1 MNASKQRKLEEIE
14 RTLAKLIGRS
24 QTGIPIIVEGRKDK
38 DALRQL
44 KILGKIVCLK
54 ARGDGFYDFASRF
67 IDHREVTVL
76 TDFDGEGVRLAAKL
90 IDELSRMKVKVDL
103 TTWKRLKALS
113 RSEIRSVEELA
124 DYVEKLRL
132 ESASVH
138 IRAIERKYL
147 LRMRRHKNPISRSH

>member
-1 MNASKQRKLEEIE
+1 M
-14 RTLAKLIGRS
+14 
-24 QTGIPIIVEGRKDK
+24 
-38 DALRQL
+38 
-44 KILGKIVCLK
+44 
-54 ARGDGFYDFASRF
+54 
-67 IDHREVTVL
+67 

-90 IDELSRMKVKVDL
+90 IDEMSRMKVKVDL
-103 TTWKRLKALS
+103 TIWKRLKALS
-113 RSEIRSVEELA
+113 RSEIRAVEELA